1 MEDMEQLE
9 QDTLTLASRLPNI
22 IEEVWQAS
30 RSELFIQAL
39 AMESSEIFQL
49 ITAKGDESYSYLN
62 DPPSKENRH
71 LLPHYVNNYAWAALA
86 KSYMIFWRDTLF
98 EFKKGYILV
107 NNGEFEEESLQE
119 LRDNAKRTA
128 EQATEDLLAYIEQET
143 ARIKKGKGTMEKQ
156 IAAWSLQHNP
166 WPTYKTQLE
175 EIPKQC
181 QELWHQFEALN
192 QSSTQFREVKRLIE
206 DTLLGC
212 QQGLDEARQLAESNI
227 LFIEQNLDQNLRR
240 IAPHLKEQEEV
251 IEPQNYAG
259 DFGIELDEKLSDL
272 EEKMMVPFQ
281 PIGGIL
287 QYKEINFQ
295 RATRAWLE
303 SEILPLLYEVWELSA
318 NIKNNLKMSF
328 VNIRNRVLLL
338 ANEQGEVPQRASEN
352 EGITAP
358 LESFLQETSGWQSDL
373 QQLENL
379 IRERLEQ
386 EFKLTA
392 IYNQKQGFLPIP
404 LQSTLKQFRINRNE
418 AWQRISR
425 WIEQKLSVIQRFKTA
440 IEQEES
446 LSTSEKIVR
455 LIESRQGDDA
465 NQQYNSIFLTKG
477 YIGESFWVG
486 REQELQHME
495 KLITQWKAGFRGS
508 VLLSGRRFSG
518 KSLFGELIANR
529 YFSQNTIRLA
539 PNSVIHVKGRRFA
552 TSFDLGEA
560 LDFIQKYTLN
570 TPMLVWIDDLEVWGD
585 ANFWLNQN
593 LRKLYQHIDS
603 YSRRLFFLVATSQ
616 WKKAQ
621 LDLVHDVSRVFQAN
635 IQLDRMSQDE
645 IREAILI
652 RHGATHKI
660 LVQEDGEEVNAP
672 QFKKMVNRTIKLAR
686 NNVGEALNL
695 WALSTQKVDEDRVI
709 RSAIS
714 NYILPDFI
722 TPENALLLRTL
733 TIEKRMNEYR
743 LRKQFGPAFKDK
755 YSGILQRLISVG
767 LLIRHVDGW
776 LEINDLVAN
785 DIGTLLEQKKY
796 LLG

>member
-1 MEDMEQLE
+1 MEQLE
-9 QDTLTLASRLPNI
+9 QVISTLESRLPNI
-22 IEEVWQAS
+22 IEDVWQTP
-30 RSELFIQAL
+30 RIELFIKAL
-39 AMESSEIFQL
+39 AKESEEVFHL
-49 ITAKGDESYSYLN
+49 IAGRGDESFAYLEN
-62 DPPSKENRH
+62 PASKENRH
-71 LLPHYVNNYAWAALA
+71 LLPHYVANYAWAAMA
-86 KSYMIFWRDTLF
+86 KSFMVLWRDTLF

-107 NNGEFEEESLQE
+107 NNGEFEAKALDE
-119 LRDNAKRTA
+119 LRTSAQQTIRRAAD
-128 EQATEDLLAYIEQET
+128 DLLPFIEAET
-143 ARIKKGKGTMEKQ
+143 ARLKKGKGTMEKQ
-156 IAAWSLQHNP
+156 INTWSLQHNP
-166 WPTYKTQLE
+166 WPTYKAQLQ

-181 QELWHQFEALN
+181 QELLAQFEELN
-192 QSSTQFREVKRLIE
+192 QTSDHFKEIIILI
-206 DTLLGC
+206 DQTFLTC
-212 QQGLDEARQLAESNI
+212 QQELGQARQLAESNI
-227 LFIEQNLDQNLRR
+227 LFIEENFDQNLRR
-240 IAPHLKEQEEV
+240 IAPHLKDQEEE

-259 DFGIELDEKLSDL
+259 DFGVELEEKLSL
-272 EEKMMVPFQ
+272 LSEKMMVPFQ

-295 RATRAWLE
+295 RSTRAWLE
-303 SEILPLLYEVWELSA
+303 SEILPLLYEIWELSA

-328 VNIRNRVLLL
+328 VNIRNRILLL
-338 ANEQGEVPQRASEN
+338 ANEQGESPQKAIDK
-352 EGITAP
+352 EGVGLP
-358 LESFLQETSGWQSDL
+358 LEAFLQETSSWEEDL
-373 QQLENL
+373 RQLENL
-379 IRERLEQ
+379 IRERLDKD
-386 EFKLTA
+386 FKLTA
-392 IYNQKQGFLPIP
+392 IYNQQQGFLPIP
-404 LQSTLKQFRINRNE
+404 LQSTLKQFRLNQNE
-418 AWQRISR
+418 VWQKARS
-425 WIEQKLSVIQRFKTA
+425 WVTQKLSIIQRFKTA
-440 IEQEES
+440 LEQEES

-455 LIESRQGDDA
+455 LIESRKGDEA

-486 REQELQHME
+486 RAQELQHME
-495 KLITQWKAGFRGS
+495 KLIGQWKAGFRGS

-529 YFSQNTIRLA
+529 FFPQNTIRLS
-539 PNSVIHVKGRRFA
+539 PNSVIHVNGRRFA

-603 YSRRLFFLVATSQ
+603 YSRRLFFLVGTSQ

-621 LDLVHDVSRVFQAN
+621 LDLVHNVSRVFQAN

-652 RHGATHKI
+652 RHGATHKV
-660 LVQEDGEEVNAP
+660 LVQEDGQEVNAQ

-709 RSAIS
+709 RQAIN

-743 LRKQFGPAFKDK
+743 LRKQFGPAFKEK

-767 LLIRHVDGW
+767 LLIRHIDGW
-776 LEINDLVAN
+776 LEINELVAN
-785 DIGTLLEQKKY
+785 DIGSLLEQKKY

>member
-9 QDTLTLASRLPNI
+9 QEIPTLESRLSKI
-22 IEEVWQAS
+22 VEEVWKAS

-39 AMESSEIFQL
+39 ATEANEIFEL
-49 ITAKGDESYSYLN
+49 IAAKGEESFKFLS

-71 LLPHYVNNYAWAALA
+71 LLPHYINNYAWAAVA
-86 KSYMIFWRDTLF
+86 KSFMVFWRDTLF

-107 NNGEFEEESLQE
+107 NNGEFEEEALQD
-119 LRDNAKRTA
+119 LRASAKKTA
-128 EQATEDLLAYIEQET
+128 EQATQDLLAYIEQET
-143 ARIKKGKGTMEKQ
+143 ARIKKGKGTLEKQ
-156 IAAWSLQHNP
+156 IATWALQHNP
-166 WPTYKTQLE
+166 WPTYKAQLQ

-181 QELWHQFEALN
+181 QELLQQFESLN
-192 QSSTQFREVKRLIE
+192 QTSAQFQEVRQLIE
-206 DTLLGC
+206 HTLLGC
-212 QQGLDEARQLAESNI
+212 QQGFEEARQLAESNI
-227 LFIEQNLDQNLRR
+227 LFIEENLDQNLRR

-259 DFGIELDEKLSDL
+259 DFGMELDEKLGAL

-295 RATRAWLE
+295 RSTRAWLE

-338 ANEQGEVPQRASEN
+338 ANEQGEVPQRAMEN
-352 EGITAP
+352 EGITVP
-358 LESFLQETSGWQSDL
+358 LEGFLQETSGWQSDM

-379 IRERLEQ
+379 IRERLAQ
-386 EFKLTA
+386 DFKLTA

-404 LQSTLKQFRINRNE
+404 LQSTLKQFRLNQNE
-418 AWQRISR
+418 VWQRANHWVR
-425 WIEQKLSVIQRFKTA
+425 QKLSVIQRFKTA

-455 LIESRQGDDA
+455 LIESRKGDDA

-486 REQELQHME
+486 RAQELQHME
-495 KLITQWKAGFRGS
+495 KLIEQWKAGFRGS

-518 KSLFGELIANR
+518 KSLFGELVANR
-529 YFSQNTIRLA
+529 YFPQNTIRLA
-539 PNSVIHVKGRRFA
+539 PNSVIHVKGRRFT

-570 TPMLVWIDDLEVWGD
+570 SPMLVWIDDLEVWGD

-603 YSRRLFFLVATSQ
+603 YSRRLFFLVGTSQ

-660 LVQEDGEEVNAP
+660 LVQEDGEEVNAQ

-695 WALSTQKVDEDRVI
+695 WALSTQKVDDDRVI
-709 RSAIS
+709 RSALS

-743 LRKQFGPAFKDK
+743 LRKQFGPAFKEK

-767 LLIRHVDGW
+767 LLIRHIDGW

-785 DIGTLLEQKKY
+785 DIGVLLEQKKY